1 MDVVDEHKQLN
12 FIAMAYSILYL
23 DLNRERVEVLDTFI
37 HPVE

>member
-23 DLNRERVEVLDTFI
+23 DLNATGKG
-37 HPVE
+37 